1 MSYPRGGNVQ
11 GGKCPR
17 VHQGGNCPGGKMSRG
32 GNVLQ
37 SKSST
42 VKSTSQAAG
51 YVGYSGVGLGT

>member
-17 VHQGGNCPGGKMSRG
+17 VHQGGNCPGGEMSRG

-37 SKSST
+37 SEDHIF
-42 VKSTSQAAG
+42 V
-51 YVGYSGVGLGT
+51 